1 MPSRRL
7 NIGVLDLLSGEAKG
21 GAAHPYALI
30 YRRMF
35 YGVMP
40 QVVAAWCRRRGHR
53 VHYATYFGQR
63 RPEVLLPNG
72 LDLVFISAFTEASA
86 LAYALAVLFRQNGV
100 HTVLGGPHARS
111 FPHDASRFFDAVV
124 VSCDTAAIDDILRG
138 EYPPGAIVRAPGKEL
153 EIPLL
158 EERRADIDRATLIAG
173 RHWGLS
179 VVPLLASTGCPYACD
194 FCVDWNNPY
203 RIRSQDEL
211 QADLCYAAGAMPGRL
226 LAFHDPNFGVRFD
239 QVLEAFDRVA
249 PESRNPYVVETTLS
263 ILKKQRL
270 GRLAETNCVFVAP
283 GVESWTD
290 YGAKAGTGQRTRH
303 AKLEHVLAQF
313 DAITAHIP
321 EVQANFMF
329 GNEADAGEEPIEL
342 TREFIRLRPRICPVI
357 SYPMAY
363 GGTLLRET
371 LRRQGRLLPL
381 PSIYYFTPLP
391 SLRANH
397 YPPDAFYE
405 GLITLLRASVA
416 PAIVSARLAGSRGV
430 AMRVMH
436 LLRAFAIAA
445 YVRELQA
452 FLSVLRHDSS
462 VAGFADGV
470 NAGIPPYFDHLL
482 DARLGRYATL
492 LAGAARHQL
501 NAND

>member
-1 MPSRRL
+1 MRSRRL
-7 NIGVLDLLSGEAKG
+7 NIGVLDLLSGEARG

-40 QVVAAWCRRRGHR
+40 QVVAAWCRRRGHT

-63 RPEVLLPNG
+63 RPETLMPDG
-72 LDLVFISAFTEASA
+72 LDLVFISAFTEAAA
-86 LAYALAVLFRQNGV
+86 LAYALAIIFRKNGV
-100 HTVLGGPHARS
+100 RTVLGGPHARS
-111 FPHDASRFFDAVV
+111 FPNDASRFFDAVV
-124 VSCDTAAIDDILRG
+124 VSCDAGAIDDILHG
-138 EYPPGAIVRAPGKEL
+138 EYPQGAVVRASDKAL
-153 EIPLL
+153 DLPLL
-158 EERRADIDRATLIAG
+158 QERHPDIERATLIAG
-173 RHWGLS
+173 RHWGFS
-179 VVPLLASTGCPYACD
+179 IVPVLASTGCPYACD

-203 RIRSQDEL
+203 RARSPDAL
-211 QADLCYAAGAMPGRL
+211 QADLCYASRAMPGRL

-239 QVLEAFDRVA
+239 DVLQAFEGVA
-249 PESRNPYVVETTLS
+249 PENRNPYVVETTLS
-263 ILKKQRL
+263 ILKEHRL

-290 YGAKAGTGQRTRH
+290 YGAKAGTGQRTRY
-303 AKLEHVLAQF
+303 AKLEHILMQF
-313 DAITAHIP
+313 DAIASHIP

-342 TREFIRLRPRICPVI
+342 TREFVRLRPRISPVI

-363 GGTLLRET
+363 GGTLLREN
-371 LRRQGRLLPL
+371 LRREGRLLPL

-397 YPPDAFYE
+397 YPPGVFYE
-405 GLITLLRASVA
+405 GLITLLRASIS
-416 PAIVSARLAGSRGV
+416 PKIVGIRLAASRGV

-445 YVRELQA
+445 YVRELHT
-452 FLSVLRHDSS
+452 FLLVLRQDPL
-462 VAGFADGV
+462 VAGFADCA
-470 NAGIPPYFDHLL
+470 NANIPAYFDHLL
-482 DARLGRYATL
+482 DIRLGRYAEL
-492 LAGAARHQL
+492 LTPPMRHQL
-501 NAND
+501 CADD

>member
-1 MPSRRL
+1 MRSPRL
-7 NIGVLDLLSGEAKG
+7 KIGVLDLLSGESNGSAT
-21 GAAHPYALI
+21 HPYGLI

-40 QVVAAWCRRRGHR
+40 QVVAAWCRRRGHQ

-63 RPEVLLPNG
+63 RPERLLPDG
-72 LDLVFISAFTEASA
+72 LDLVFVSAFTEAAA
-86 LAYALAVLFRQNGV
+86 LAYALAILFRQNGV
-100 HTVLGGPHARS
+100 RTVLGGPHARS
-111 FPHDASRFFDAVV
+111 FPNDASRFFDTVV
-124 VSCDTAAIDDILRG
+124 VSCDAEAIDDVLRG
-138 EYPPGAIVRAPGKEL
+138 EYARGAIVRAPAKPL
-153 EIPLL
+153 DIPSLD
-158 EERRADIDRATLIAG
+158 ERHADIDRATLIAG
-173 RHWGLS
+173 RHWGIS

-203 RIRSQDEL
+203 LVRSRDEVR
-211 QADLCYAAGAMPGRL
+211 ADLGYAARAMPGRL

-239 QVLEAFDRVA
+239 TVLEAFDGVA
-249 PESRNPYVVETTLS
+249 PGRRNPYLIETTLS
-263 ILKKQRL
+263 ILKQHRL

-290 YGAKAGTGQRTRH
+290 YGAKAGTGQRTRR
-303 AKLEHVLAQF
+303 AKLAHVLTQF
-313 DAITAHIP
+313 DAIAAHIP

-371 LRRQGRLLPL
+371 LRREGRLLPL

-391 SLRANH
+391 SLRAKQ
-397 YPPDAFYE
+397 YAPDAFYE
-405 GLITLLRASVA
+405 GLITLLRASSAPRIVA
-416 PAIVSARLAGSRGV
+416 TRLAASRGV

-452 FLSVLRHDSS
+452 FLSVLRQDRS
-462 VAGFADGV
+462 VAGFADGA
-470 NAGIPPYFDHLL
+470 NASLPAYFDQLL
-482 DARLGRYATL
+482 DTRLGLYAAL
-492 LAGAARHQL
+492 LAKPARHEL
-501 NAND
+501 CAD

>member
-1 MPSRRL
+1 MRPHRL
-7 NIGVLDLLSGEAKG
+7 KIGILDLLSGEAKRG
-21 GAAHPYALI
+21 PAHPYGLI

-40 QVVAAWCRRRGHR
+40 QVVAAWCRRRGHE

-63 RPEVLLPNG
+63 RPERLLPNDV
-72 LDLVFISAFTEASA
+72 DLVFVSAFTEAAA
-86 LAYALAVLFRQNGV
+86 LAYALAILFRQNGV
-100 HTVLGGPHARS
+100 STVLGGPHARS
-111 FPHDASRFFDAVV
+111 FPNDASRFFDTVV
-124 VSCDTAAIDDILRG
+124 VSCDAAAIDDILRG
-138 EYPPGAIVRAPGKEL
+138 EYDRGAIVRVSGKSL
-153 EIPLL
+153 DIPLL
-158 EERRADIDRATLIAG
+158 EERRGDIDRATLVAG

-179 VVPLLASTGCPYACD
+179 VVPVLASTGCPYACD

-203 RIRSQDEL
+203 RVRPRDEL
-211 QADLCYAAGAMPGRL
+211 QADLGYAARAMPGRL

-239 QVLEAFDRVA
+239 QVLAAFEGVA
-249 PESRNPYVVETTLS
+249 PEHRNPYLIETTLS
-263 ILKKQRL
+263 ILKKHRL
-270 GRLAETNCVFVAP
+270 DRLAETNCVFVAP

-290 YGAKAGTGQRTRH
+290 YSAKAGTGQRTRH

-313 DAITAHIP
+313 DAIAAHIP

-342 TREFIRLRPRICPVI
+342 TREFIQLRPRICPVI

-371 LRRQGRLLPL
+371 LRREGRLLPL

-397 YPPDAFYE
+397 YTPTALYG
-405 GLITLLRASVA
+405 GLISLLRASIASRIVA
-416 PAIVSARLAGSRGV
+416 TRFAASPSV

-445 YVRELQA
+445 YVRDLQG
-452 FLSVLRHDSS
+452 FLSVLRDDRS
-462 VAGFADGV
+462 VAGFVHGAHSSLPG
-470 NAGIPPYFDHLL
+470 YFDRLL
-482 DARLGRYATL
+482 DTRLGCYATL
-492 LAGAARHQL
+492 LAEPARHEVC
-501 NAND
+501 AD

>member
-1 MPSRRL
+1 MFL

-21 GAAHPYALI
+21 GAAHPYAMI

-63 RPEVLLPNG
+63 RPEGLMPDG

-100 HTVLGGPHARS
+100 RTVLGGPHARS
-111 FPHDASRFFDAVV
+111 FPNDASRFFDAVV
-124 VSCDTAAIDDILRG
+124 VSCDAAAIDDVVRG
-138 EYPPGAIVRAPGKEL
+138 EYPPGAIVRAPEKEV

-158 EERRADIDRATLIAG
+158 EERHADIDRATLIAG
-173 RHWGLS
+173 RHWGFS

-203 RIRSQDEL
+203 RGRSTDEL
-211 QADLCYAAGAMPGRL
+211 QADLCYAASAMPGRL

-239 QVLEAFDRVA
+239 QVLEAFDAVA
-249 PESRNPYVVETTLS
+249 PGNRNPYLIESTLS
-263 ILKKQRL
+263 ILKQRRL

-303 AKLEHVLAQF
+303 DKLEHVLTQF
-313 DAITAHIP
+313 DAIAAHIP

-371 LRRQGRLLPL
+371 LRRKDRLLPL

-397 YPPDAFYE
+397 YPADAFYE
-405 GLITLLRASVA
+405 GLITLLRASIA
-416 PAIVSARLAGSRGV
+416 PRIIATRLSAARGA

-436 LLRAFAIAA
+436 LLRAFAVAA
-445 YVRELQA
+445 YVRELHT
-452 FLSVLRHDSS
+452 FLSVLRQDPS
-462 VAGFADGV
+462 VAGFVDGKG
-470 NAGIPPYFDHLL
+470 ASIPGYFDHLL
-482 DARLGRYATL
+482 DARLGRYAAL
-492 LAGAARHQL
+492 LTKPMRHQL
-501 NAND
+501 SADD